1 MQTSL
6 LKPMSIKV
14 YDYEYS
20 FVIELFSYDCKL
32 EKEKKLQ
39 ERFEVDTEQE
49 MIAITDKLKRN
60 YNIKDFQR
68 FLKEDDEV
76 EYPPHHNMGVYEW
89 TANDLVEIV
98 RDYFR
103 RQYQYEQLSY
113 IDVHVNTFQLYVNLS
128 FDERILDPN
137 FEQEIKSQLG
147 YPNER
152 LEHIQV
158 EELLPRILEDIV
170 GGKFLMSRLKNEQL
184 LQDNDNDEL
193 QNEVIYFFFEK

>member
-14 YDYEYS
+14 YDYEFS

-39 ERFEVDTEQE
+39 ERFEVDTEKE

-60 YNIKDFQR
+60 YNIKDFER
-68 FLKEDDEV
+68 FLKEDEEV
-76 EYPPHHNMGVYEW
+76 EYPAHQTMSVYEW
-89 TANDLVEIV
+89 TRNDLMEVV

-103 RQYQYEQLSY
+103 RQYQYEKISY
-113 IDVHVNTFQLYVNLS
+113 IDVHVNTFKLYVNLS
-128 FDERILDPN
+128 FDERVLDQG
-137 FEQEIKSQLG
+137 FEQEIKNQLA
-147 YPNER
+147 YPSER
-152 LEHIQV
+152 FEDLQV

-170 GGKFLMSRLKNEQL
+170 GGKFIMQRLKNEQL
-184 LQDNDNDEL
+184 LQDNDAEL
-193 QNEVIYFFFEK
+193 HNEVIYFFFEK

>member
-14 YDYEYS
+14 YDYQYS

-60 YNIKDFQR
+60 YNIKDFER

-76 EYPPHHNMGVYEW
+76 EYPAHQIMSVYEW
-89 TANDLVEIV
+89 TGNELTEIV

-103 RQYQYEQLSY
+103 RQYQFEKLSY
-113 IDVHVNTFQLYVNLS
+113 IDVHVNTAKLYINLS
-128 FDERILDPN
+128 FDEAVLDQH
-137 FEQEIKSQLG
+137 FEKEIKSQLG

-152 LEHIQV
+152 LEHIKV
-158 EELLPRILEDIV
+158 EELFPRILEDIV
-170 GGKFLMSRLKNEQL
+170 GGKFIMSRLKNEQL
-184 LQDNDNDEL
+184 LLDNDNDEL
-193 QNEVIYFFFEK
+193 EKEVIYFFFEK